1 MTNKPALCDMH
12 DDINALLPSHLDE
25 LMVIL
30 EIPHQRKP
38 SIWYAFDE
46 EEFMS
51 KVSEVGYDEY
61 HYGELTKDSAIE
73 WVMHDLRGGQVFQGP
88 DMLFEMHTFV
98 QRYDTWQYAQERS
111 LVIDAI
117 EFITGREYFPDDDD
131 EEEEYIVET
140 LLAD

>member
-12 DDINALLPSHLDE
+12 DDINALLPRHLDE

-30 EIPHQRKP
+30 EIPHRRTP

-46 EEFMS
+46 EEFLT
-51 KVSEVGYDEY
+51 KVSETGYDEY
-61 HYGELTKDSAIE
+61 HYGDLTKDSAIE

-98 QRYDTWQYAQERS
+98 QRYDTWQYAHERS

-131 EEEEYIVET
+131 EEEEDIVET